1 MKKKNNREPIYAL
14 IYTNLRNQIFN
25 GQLSAG
31 DLLPSENQ
39 LSSNYKVSRETVRRG
54 LKALE
59 SEGLIYS
66 RPKVGYFVSL
76 PNYSDVTVSFTV
88 NPTDCRTHYKDIHAV
103 MPDAEVRKILN
114 IPEDRIVI
122 ELSQVTDSVEGTPVA
137 YDIKY
142 ILYEQAYPSV
152 ESEIRFAVFPELTLP
167 KMAAFSYYTDVQ
179 IRAVGASEA
188 VAKVLE
194 CRIGEPL
201 LLVERIYIQQN
212 GKRIGYA
219 LHYSRQPYGALKGTS
234 GYRL

>member
-103 MPDAEVRKILN
+103 MPDAEVRKVLN

-152 ESEIRFAVFPELTLP
+152 ESEIRFAVFPSSHCPRWPRSPIIPMFRSGQSEPRRQWRRFWNAGSGSRSCWSSESISSRT
-167 KMAAFSYYTDVQ
+167 
-179 IRAVGASEA
+179 ASGSA
-188 VAKVLE
+188 M
-194 CRIGEPL
+194 RSTIPDSRT
-201 LLVERIYIQQN
+201 ER
-212 GKRIGYA
+212 
-219 LHYSRQPYGALKGTS
+219 
-234 GYRL
+234 

>member
-103 MPDAEVRKILN
+103 MVPYFND
-114 IPEDRIVI
+114 
-122 ELSQVTDSVEGTPVA
+122 
-137 YDIKY
+137 
-142 ILYEQAYPSV
+142 
-152 ESEIRFAVFPELTLP
+152 
-167 KMAAFSYYTDVQ
+167 
-179 IRAVGASEA
+179 ASELFITRDLQRDDRYTLYAPVFEGGDAGLDA
-188 VAKVLE
+188 VVTAAQKDDAYYNDISQMYTQLPNHMEQKVFDDVKS
-194 CRIGEPL
+194 IVAGE
-201 LLVERIYIQQN
+201 
-212 GKRIGYA
+212 
-219 LHYSRQPYGALKGTS
+219 STPYGKAMELLRNCKPIAS
-234 GYRL
+234 VNFCVLLM